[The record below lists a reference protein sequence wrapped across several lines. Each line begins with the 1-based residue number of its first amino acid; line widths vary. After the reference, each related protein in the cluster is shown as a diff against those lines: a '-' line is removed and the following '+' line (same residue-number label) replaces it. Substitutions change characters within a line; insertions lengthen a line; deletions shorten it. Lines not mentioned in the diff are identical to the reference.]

1 MVAGVATSPEA
12 TPATEGVPFA
22 PLTLSELNYRCAGMQ
37 ADISWT
43 AWSAFKDES
52 KPPTEVEERRLRQL
66 VIQMNELHEA
76 AMVRLGES
84 PR

>member
-1 MVAGVATSPEA
+1 
-12 TPATEGVPFA
+12 
-22 PLTLSELNYRCAGMQ
+22 MQ